1 MYAITYGLTFIALL
15 ITIGA
20 QFFVNSSYKKYNKI
34 NNDKNLTGFK
44 AARMILDNNGL
55 NNIVVEEYHGFLSDH
70 YDPTKKVVC
79 LSSNNFNSTSISA
92 VSVAAHE
99 CGHAIQDKEN
109 YTFMQLRTSLVP
121 LVNIS
126 SYAGYIA
133 IILGCILG
141 SLNIIWLGIFA
152 EIIILLFQLITL
164 PVEFNASNR
173 AIKNIE
179 QYNILTKEELKKGK
193 KVLTAAALT
202 YVASVA
208 TAIIEILRLIIIYGR
223 RDD

>member
-1 MYAITYGLTFIALL
+1 MYTITYGLTFIALL

-55 NNIVVEEYHGFLSDH
+55 NNIVVEESHGFLSDH